1 MTANMFHGAN
11 NFQITGGQFHVNTT
25 TTGSQPFQGPST
37 MTYQDIKLATPAAPT
52 FFVGREKIT
61 EEAVAKLLQ
70 KEPAH
75 LAILGAG
82 GMGKTALALH
92 IIKNADVKN
101 KFHDKIFFVP
111 CEISADATS
120 LVHTVVQSLGLKVH
134 EGKTGFEVLQTYL
147 ALAQRPILLI
157 LDNFETP
164 WNGTG
169 SQTAVI
175 NFIDQLLDYSSLFV
189 ILTMRAANGPGNRHW
204 IKLGGSAGLPQ
215 LDINEAQQ
223 MFLSLIQYLKTHN
236 PEKLDWILKELDGM
250 PLAVVL
256 IAQLQ
261 RQLDLGLDKLMDLWR
276 KHKTAMLTNGSTDES
291 RLTSVNVSINLSL
304 KMIKKSNPECQ
315 KLLPVLSYLPNGL
328 PAWNEHVN
336 GLFQGSDSL
345 FPVICIK
352 QLLDFALLYQEN
364 NTLKFVLPIQEY
376 IQREYP
382 ADKEHLNQIAAFYV
396 KFMKEFGPDGTNDQN
411 VVERH
416 LDNIL
421 KILRQQFTMGA
432 SDDYLK
438 APTSITAYSKFFS
451 KTVSLIETVLENQE
465 LYITGRIEWMRKRV
479 RMNCWMGKYLEAKE
493 EIQRIQTLLDSDMS
507 ALLSTT
513 EKEEWRSICL
523 QELGEILYREHKL
536 IEAKTVLLKAK
547 GAFEQMDN
555 NLGQAQCLQCL
566 GDICGV
572 EHNLSEARA
581 MLSDAKAAFEGIGD
595 HFGQAQCLRSLG
607 NICRVEHSYSEAKKM
622 LSDAKAAFEQ
632 IGDHLGQAQCLWRLG
647 DICGMERN
655 FSEAKTMLSDAKVVF
670 EQIGDQSSQAG
681 CLRSLGDICG
691 MEKNFAKAKK
701 MFSDAKAAFEQIGAP
716 SGQAQCLQSL
726 GDICSVQHKFTE
738 ARTML
743 SDAKAAFEQIGDHFG
758 QAHCLQSLGDL
769 SRVERS
775 YSEARTM
782 LSDAKASFEQIG
794 NQLGR
799 AQCLQSLGAICGM
812 EHNFSE
818 ARSILSDAKVVF
830 EQIGD
835 QSGQA
840 WCLRSLGEICGV
852 EHNFSE
858 AKKMLSDAKAA
869 LEQIGDQLG
878 QAQCLWSLGD
888 ISRVEHNFSEARSML
903 SAAKVVFEQIGD
915 QSGQAWCLR
924 SLGEICGVE
933 HNFSEA
939 KKMLSDAKAAFE
951 QIGDQWAQAQCL
963 QSLGEIC
970 GLEDNFSE
978 ARTMLSDAKAA
989 FEQIDHQFGQAQ
1001 CLLRLGDICRVE
1013 HSYPGARK
1021 MYSEAK
1027 AFFEQIGDQLGAG
1040 ECLQHLENISTME
1053 NDIPPDSPTSKN
1065 KQIPNLKDALKG
1077 LNLSQ
1082 RLFHGKKFKN
1092 TKQAK

>member
-11 NFQITGGQFHVNTT
+11 NFQITGGQFHVSTT
-25 TTGSQPFQGPST
+25 VIGSQTFQGPSI
-37 MTYQDIKLATPAAPT
+37 TYQDIKLATPAGPT
-52 FFVGREKIT
+52 FFAGREKIT
-61 EEAVAKLLQ
+61 EEAVEKLLQ
-70 KEPAH
+70 KDPSH

-111 CEISADATS
+111 CEISVDATS

-223 MFLSLIQYLKTHN
+223 MFLSLIQYKTHN
-236 PEKLDWILKELDGM
+236 PEGLDRLLKELDGM
-250 PLAVVL
+250 PLAIVL

-276 KHKTAMLTNGSTDES
+276 THKTAMLTNGSTDES

-304 KMIKKSNPECQ
+304 MMIKKSNPECQ

-328 PAWNEHVN
+328 PAWHEHIN
-336 GLFQGSDSL
+336 GLFQSNDSL

-376 IQREYP
+376 IQKEYP
-382 ADKEHLNQIAAFYV
+382 VDKEQLIQIAAFYV

-438 APTSITAYSKFFS
+438 APTSITVYSKFFP
-451 KTVSLIETVLENQE
+451 KTVSLIETVLESRE
-465 LYITGRIEWMRKRV
+465 LYITGRFEWMRKKV
-479 RMNCWMGKYLEAKE
+479 RMNCWMGKCLEAKE

-507 ALLSTT
+507 ALLLTA

-547 GAFEQMDN
+547 AACEQMAND
-555 NLGQAQCLQCL
+555 LGQAQCLQHL

-572 EHNLSEARA
+572 EHNFSEARP
-581 MLSDAKAAFEGIGD
+581 MLSDAKVAFEQIGD

-607 NICRVEHSYSEAKKM
+607 NICRVE
-622 LSDAKAAFEQ
+622 
-632 IGDHLGQAQCLWRLG
+632 
-647 DICGMERN
+647 
-655 FSEAKTMLSDAKVVF
+655 
-670 EQIGDQSSQAG
+670 
-681 CLRSLGDICG
+681 
-691 MEKNFAKAKK
+691 
-701 MFSDAKAAFEQIGAP
+701 
-716 SGQAQCLQSL
+716 
-726 GDICSVQHKFTE
+726 
-738 ARTML
+738 
-743 SDAKAAFEQIGDHFG
+743 
-758 QAHCLQSLGDL
+758 
-769 SRVERS
+769 RS

-782 LSDAKASFEQIG
+782 LS
-794 NQLGR
+794 N
-799 AQCLQSLGAICGM
+799 
-812 EHNFSE
+812 
-818 ARSILSDAKVVF
+818 
-830 EQIGD
+830 
-835 QSGQA
+835 
-840 WCLRSLGEICGV
+840 
-852 EHNFSE
+852 
-858 AKKMLSDAKAA
+858 AKAA
-869 LEQIGDQLG
+869 FEQIGDQLG

-888 ISRVEHNFSEARSML
+888 ICGMERNFSEARTMLSDAKVVFEQIGDQSSEAGCLRSLGDICGMEQNFAEAKKMFSDAKATFEQIGDPSGQAQCLQSLGDICRVEHKFSEARTMLSNAKAAFEQIGDHFGQAQCLQSLGDICRIEHKFSEARTTLSDAKAVFEQIGDQSGQAKCLWGLGAVCGMEHNFSEARSML
-903 SAAKVVFEQIGD
+903 SDAKAVFERIGD
-915 QSGQAWCLR
+915 QLGQAWCLR

-933 HNFSEA
+933 HDFSEAKKILPDANTACEQIGDQSGQAQCLRSPGDICRREHNFSEARSMLSDAKVVFEQIGDQSGQAGCLRSLGEICRVEHNFSEA
-939 KKMLSDAKAAFE
+939 KKMLSDANAAFE
-951 QIGDQWAQAQCL
+951 QIGDHVSQAQCL
-963 QSLGEIC
+963 WSLGVISEVEHNI
-970 GLEDNFSE
+970 SE
-978 ARTMLSDAKAA
+978 ARTMFSDAKAA
-989 FEQIDHQFGQAQ
+989 FEQIDDQFGQAQ

-1013 HSYPGARK
+1013 HNYPGARN

-1040 ECLQHLENISTME
+1040 ECLQHLENISRME
-1053 NDIPPDSPTSKN
+1053 HDFPPHSPMSQI
-1065 KQIPNLKDALKG
+1065 KQILNPKDALKG
-1077 LNLSQ
+1077 LNISQ
-1082 RLFHGKKFKN
+1082 RLFYRKKLKN

>member
-147 ALAQRPILLI
+147 ALAQRPILLV

-169 SQTAVI
+169 SQTALI
-175 NFIDQLLDYSSLFV
+175 NFVDQLLDYSSLFV

-215 LDINEAQQ
+215 LEIDEARK
-223 MFLSLIQYLKTHN
+223 MFLSLIQCKTHN

-250 PLAVVL
+250 PLAIVL

-276 KHKTAMLTNGSTDES
+276 QHKTAMLTNGSTDES

-304 KMIKKSNPECQ
+304 KMMKKRNPECQ

-382 ADKEHLNQIAAFYV
+382 PDKEHLNQIAAFYV

-411 VVERH
+411 VVEKH

-438 APTSITAYSKFFS
+438 APTSITAYSKFFP
-451 KTVSLIETVLENQE
+451 KTVSLIETVLENEE
-465 LYITGRIEWMRKRV
+465 LYVTGRIEWMRKKV
-479 RMNCWMGKYLEAKE
+479 GMNRWMGKCLEAKE
-493 EIQRIQTLLDSDMS
+493 EIQRIKTLLDSDTG

-513 EKEEWRSICL
+513 ERDKWRSICL
-523 QELGEILYREHKL
+523 QDLGEILSREHKL

-547 GAFEQMDN
+547 GAHEQIDN
-555 NLGQAQCLQCL
+555 HLGQAQCLQQL
-566 GDICGV
+566 GDICRM
-572 EHNLSEARA
+572 EHNFSEARPMLSDAQATFHEIGDHLGQAQCLQSLGNISKMEYKLSEARA
-581 MLSDAKAAFEGIGD
+581 
-595 HFGQAQCLRSLG
+595 
-607 NICRVEHSYSEAKKM
+607 M

-632 IGDHLGQAQCLWRLG
+632 IGDHLGQAQCLRSLG
-647 DICGMERN
+647 EISQVERSY
-655 FSEAKTMLSDAKVVF
+655 SEAGTMLSDA
-670 EQIGDQSSQAG
+670 
-681 CLRSLGDICG
+681 
-691 MEKNFAKAKK
+691 N
-701 MFSDAKAAFEQIGAP
+701 AAFEQLGDHL
-716 SGQAQCLQSL
+716 GQAQCLQSL
-726 GDICSVQHKFTE
+726 GDIC
-738 ARTML
+738 
-743 SDAKAAFEQIGDHFG
+743 
-758 QAHCLQSLGDL
+758 
-769 SRVERS
+769 
-775 YSEARTM
+775 
-782 LSDAKASFEQIG
+782 
-794 NQLGR
+794 
-799 AQCLQSLGAICGM
+799 
-812 EHNFSE
+812 
-818 ARSILSDAKVVF
+818 
-830 EQIGD
+830 
-835 QSGQA
+835 
-840 WCLRSLGEICGV
+840 
-852 EHNFSE
+852 
-858 AKKMLSDAKAA
+858 
-869 LEQIGDQLG
+869 
-878 QAQCLWSLGD
+878 
-888 ISRVEHNFSEARSML
+888 RVEH
-903 SAAKVVFEQIGD
+903 
-915 QSGQAWCLR
+915 
-924 SLGEICGVE
+924 
-933 HNFSEA
+933 
-939 KKMLSDAKAAFE
+939 
-951 QIGDQWAQAQCL
+951 
-963 QSLGEIC
+963 
-970 GLEDNFSE
+970 NFSE

-989 FEQIDHQFGQAQ
+989 FEQIGDQLGQAQ
-1001 CLLRLGDICRVE
+1001 CLQSLGNICGME
-1013 HSYPGARK
+1013 QHL
-1021 MYSEAK
+1021 SEAK
-1027 AFFEQIGDQLGAG
+1027 PMFAGAKAAFEQIGDQLGQAQCLRSLG
-1040 ECLQHLENISTME
+1040 NICRMEHNLSEARTMLSDAKATFEQIGDPSGQAQCLQSLGDICRME
-1053 NDIPPDSPTSKN
+1053 H
-1065 KQIPNLKDALKG
+1065 
-1077 LNLSQ
+1077 NLSEARTMVSDAKAAFEQ
-1082 RLFHGKKFKN
+1082 IGDQLG
-1092 TKQAK
+1092 QAHCPVLPRFGSVREPVNFLEP